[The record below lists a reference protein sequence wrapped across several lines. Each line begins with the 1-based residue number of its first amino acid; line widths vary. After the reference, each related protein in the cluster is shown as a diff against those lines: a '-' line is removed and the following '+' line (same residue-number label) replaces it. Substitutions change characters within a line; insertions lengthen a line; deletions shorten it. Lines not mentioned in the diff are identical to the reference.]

1 MGNADCI
8 IVPERCLAVEAKMVV
23 RNQLCLGQTL
33 VPNAFIDK
41 YLPAAGGD
49 AVKVYIML
57 LRMSDSETPTVARL
71 ADTLDLTERA
81 VIRALG
87 YWRDRGLIE
96 TEFEGS
102 ELTQITLLSPV
113 IEDAPAAGTEPGA
126 TAAGAAVSSTP
137 AAASVPAGCTQ
148 QGVAAQAG
156 SVAISQGVAAQAGT
170 AETSGTAG
178 PSTGRQAGR
187 SRAAGPAAVKV
198 DVNDLRFRQLIYVAE
213 QFLGRTLTRND
224 TNFIVWL
231 QEDMGFSYELTEYLL
246 EYCVDK
252 GHKTVSYMRAV
263 AIGWKNAG
271 VRDVESARAEA
282 AGFDENARRGSAKG
296 GTNKFHNFTQRDTDL
311 NALIIDEIRDGDRSA
326 G

>member
-1 MGNADCI
+1 
-8 IVPERCLAVEAKMVV
+8 MVV
-23 RNQLCLGQTL
+23 RNHLCLGQTL
-33 VPNAFIDK
+33 VPNTFIDK

-113 IEDAPAAGTEPGA
+113 IEDAPAAGTEPSA
-126 TAAGAAVSSTP
+126 AAAGAAVSSTP
-137 AAASVPAGCTQ
+137 AATSVSAGCTQ
-148 QGVAAQAG
+148 QG
-156 SVAISQGVAAQAGT
+156 IAAQAGT
-170 AETSGTAG
+170 AATSGTAG
-178 PSTGRQAGR
+178 PAGGSQTAGR

-271 VRDVESARAEA
+271 VKDVESARAEA
-282 AGFDENARRGSAKG
+282 AGFDENARRVSAKG

>member
-1 MGNADCI
+1 
-8 IVPERCLAVEAKMVV
+8 MVV
-23 RNQLCLGQTL
+23 RNHLCLGQTL
-33 VPNAFIDK
+33 VPNTFIDK

-113 IEDAPAAGTEPGA
+113 INDVPAAGAEPGA
-126 TAAGAAVSSTP
+126 AAAGAAVSSTP
-137 AAASVPAGCTQ
+137 AAASVPAGCTH
-148 QGVAAQAG
+148 QGVAAQSG
-156 SVAISQGVAAQAGT
+156 SVAISQGVAAQAGPAAT
-170 AETSGTAG
+170 SGDAVNSGTAQAPG
-178 PSTGRQAGR
+178 TAPATDGRQAGR

-271 VRDVESARAEA
+271 VKDVESARAEA